1 MKFELSTFKTVA
13 SCSIVMLTNLSLSGQ
28 TKFSF
33 DDQTLKKFYY
43 QKLFPVEYKQI
54 TDGSVTRNAYMISDD
69 NQIPISSDELKGSFI
84 VISDKM
90 GINDKDVP
98 GQFLKNELCEEVIK
112 YYELDKTNVLLV
124 ENENTKKLYMMYSD
138 FLKSMNEAKEKL
150 QKDNAELTMINGFMQ
165 SIGYKTFQIDGAIYV
180 KTKYYRILCNLS
192 TVDVLQK
199 DKEYLKKIDAW
210 FEQRQVIRKQL
221 LSLLPKLKYY
231 VQLYA
236 VQRSRMSKTDILTW
250 TTLTKSAIILNDKEV
265 DYLVNKLFGHS
276 DIHGVEEKQ
285 NKVISEVGDYIYTSR
300 GFLGL

>member
-1 MKFELSTFKTVA
+1 MKFELSTFKKVA
-13 SCSIVMLTNLSLSGQ
+13 SCSILMLTNLSLSGQ

-84 VISDKM
+84 IISDKM

-98 GQFLKNELCEEVIK
+98 GHFLKNELCEEVIK
-112 YYELDKTNVLLV
+112 YYEINKTNVLLI

-138 FLKSMNEAKEKL
+138 FLKSMNEEKEKIK
-150 QKDNAELTMINGFMQ
+150 KDDAELKMIDGFMQ
-165 SIGYKTFQIDGAIYV
+165 SMGYKTSQIDGAIYV

-199 DKEYLKKIDAW
+199 DKDYLKKVDSW
-210 FEQRQVIRKQL
+210 FEQREAIRKQIIATI
-221 LSLLPKLKYY
+221 PKFDHYAR
-231 VQLYA
+231 LYR
-236 VQRSRMSKTDILTW
+236 VQRNRMSKADILSW
-250 TTLTKSAIILNDKEV
+250 TTLTKSANLLNKKEV
-265 DYLVNKLFGHS
+265 DLTDKLWGLLELQNSTENYHKYSSEFIDYLS
-276 DIHGVEEKQ
+276 ASTGV
-285 NKVISEVGDYIYTSR
+285 
-300 GFLGL
+300 LGI

>member
-13 SCSIVMLTNLSLSGQ
+13 SYSILMLTNFSVSGQ

-98 GQFLKNELCEEVIK
+98 GYFLKNELCEEVIK
-112 YYELDKTNVLLV
+112 YYEIDETNVLLV
-124 ENENTKKLYMMYSD
+124 ENENTKKLYMMYSSL
-138 FLKSMNEAKEKL
+138 LKSMNEEKEKI
-150 QKDNAELTMINGFMQ
+150 QKDASELKMIDGFMQ
-165 SIGYKTFQIDGAIYV
+165 SIKYKTYIIDGAIYV

-192 TVDVLQK
+192 TINVLQK
-199 DKEYLKKIDAW
+199 DKDYLKKVDSW
-210 FEQRQVIRKQL
+210 YEQRESIRKQIIATI
-221 LSLLPKLKYY
+221 PKFDHYAR
-231 VQLYA
+231 LYR
-236 VQRSRMSKTDILTW
+236 VQRNRMSKADISSW
-250 TTLTKSAIILNDKEV
+250 TILTKSANLLNKKEV
-265 DYLVNKLFGHS
+265 DLSDKLWGLLELQNATENYHKYSSEFIDYLDAS
-276 DIHGVEEKQ
+276 TGV
-285 NKVISEVGDYIYTSR
+285 
-300 GFLGL
+300 LGI